1 MNLIHRAGQ
10 NILVN
15 EKEIRTFAL
24 ADTASFILK
33 EHLLCTVNGERC
45 ERLLPG
51 QELFRPER
59 GSVLTQI
66 FRPLRQTLPQS
77 DSDRK

>member
-33 EHLLCTVNGERC
+33 EHLPSDIDGKGLEG
-45 ERLLPG
+45 LLAGDEFLGP
-51 QELFRPER
+51 RPER
-59 GSVLTQI
+59 YQ
-66 FRPLRQTLPQS
+66 
-77 DSDRK
+77 DRSRH